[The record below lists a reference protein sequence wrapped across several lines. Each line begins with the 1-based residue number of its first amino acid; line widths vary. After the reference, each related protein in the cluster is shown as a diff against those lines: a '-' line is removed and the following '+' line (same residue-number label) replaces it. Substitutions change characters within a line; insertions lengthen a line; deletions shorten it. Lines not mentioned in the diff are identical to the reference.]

1 MKEVRELKK
10 IHPEAIGHA
19 LEKADR
25 YRLLND
31 PEQAESICRD
41 VLAIDPE
48 DEGAKKMLLL
58 ALTDQFASSS
68 KRSRAKEARALAQ
81 GLGSE
86 YERHYYTGLVLER
99 EARSYLT
106 RMLSGTFACEAFL
119 DAMDCYEKAEAV
131 RPTGDD
137 DAILRWNACLR
148 TIQTRKLKPRE
159 HEHELP
165 LE

>member
-1 MKEVRELKK
+1 MTEALELKK
-10 IHPEAIGHA
+10 IHPEAVEHA

-41 VLAIDPE
+41 VLAIDA
-48 DEGAKKMLLL
+48 DDARAKKILLL
-58 ALTDQFASSS
+58 SLTDQFAISS
-68 KRSRAKEARALAQ
+68 KRSRVKEAKALAQ
-81 GLGSE
+81 GLESE
-86 YERHYYTGLVLER
+86 YERHYYAGLVLER

-119 DAMDCYEKAEAV
+119 DAMDRYAEAEKV
-131 RPTGDD
+131 RPAGDD

-148 TIQTRKLKPRE
+148 TIQARKLKPRE

>member
-1 MKEVRELKK
+1 MTEALELKK
-10 IHPEAIGHA
+10 IHPEAIEHA

-41 VLAIDPE
+41 VLAIDAN
-48 DEGAKKMLLL
+48 DERAKKMLLL
-58 ALTDQFASSS
+58 ALTDQFAMSS
-68 KRSRAKEARALAQ
+68 KRSRTKEARALAQ
-81 GLGSE
+81 GLGSD

-119 DAMDCYEKAEAV
+119 DAMACYAEAEKV
-131 RPTGDD
+131 RPADDD

-148 TIQTRKLKPRE
+148 TIQVRKLKPRE